1 MKIAQRKFNN
11 KIAQNIEDFF
21 IAALAR
27 EICSREQY
35 DFCFSKPM
43 LDDAGYDMVLD
54 CAGTIKLIQI
64 KTMVQGGS
72 TSSWKVKKDFLERD
86 QAIVIVIIYDIDK
99 WEIKSFLCCSSKK
112 EKVDVQN
119 LPSAKHTKCNADGIK
134 SPRLEQVELQKSKFD
149 EIICIKDVYD
159 YIMQ

>member
-1 MKIAQRKFNN
+1 
-11 KIAQNIEDFF
+11 
-21 IAALAR
+21 
-27 EICSREQY
+27 
-35 DFCFSKPM
+35 M
-43 LDDAGYDMVLD
+43 LDDAGYDMVFD

-99 WEIKSFLCCSSKK
+99 WEIKSFLCCSPKRK
-112 EKVDVQN
+112 KVDVQN
-119 LPSAKHTKCNADGIK
+119 LSPAKHAKCNADGIK
-134 SPRLEQVELQKSKFD
+134 LIRPEQVNLPEDKFD
-149 EIICIKDVYD
+149 GIACIKDVCD